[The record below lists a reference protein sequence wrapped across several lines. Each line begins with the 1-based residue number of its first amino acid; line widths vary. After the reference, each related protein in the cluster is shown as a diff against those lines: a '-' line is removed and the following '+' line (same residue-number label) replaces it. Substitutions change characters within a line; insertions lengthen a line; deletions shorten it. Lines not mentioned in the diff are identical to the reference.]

1 MTKIKTLA
9 AAALIAGTFAAPLT
23 AGAAPVGFNF
33 SAPNGAFVGSGNSNS
48 YVQSN
53 GGVTLT
59 VTGWRLTNAGT
70 FVQASVKQNGAGLG
84 VCDIG
89 SCPLGVGEATDNF
102 GQDDFLLFSF
112 STPVDPVSVGIT
124 GISVPV
130 FGGYFDTDVSYLATN
145 ALPPLT
151 TLAALG
157 ALTNNNGGTVSGRS
171 VAIDGDVAVNTLLFG
186 TRAGQAD
193 DRLRVSSLTGEAK
206 VPEPLT
212 LALFGVGMAGIAAAR
227 RRKA

>member
-1 MTKIKTLA
+1 MFKKLA
-9 AAALIAGTFAAPLT
+9 AAALVAGTFL
-23 AGAAPVGFNF
+23 APVTSSASPVSFNF
-33 SAPNGAFVGSGNSNS
+33 SSPNGTFAGSGNGNS
-48 YVQSN
+48 YVQTN

-59 VTGWRLTNAGT
+59 VTGWRLNNAGT
-70 FVQASVKQNGAGLG
+70 FVQASVKQNAAGLG

-89 SCPLGVGEATDNF
+89 SCPLGVGEAVDNF

-130 FGGYFDTDVSYLATN
+130 VGGYFDTDVSYLLTSAS
-145 ALPPLT
+145 PPLT

-157 ALTNNNGGTVSGRS
+157 AFTNNNGGSVSGRS
-171 VAIDGDVAVNTLLFG
+171 VSIDGDMAVNALLFG
-186 TRAGQAD
+186 SRAGQAD
-193 DRLRVSSLTGEAK
+193 DRMRVSSLSGEAQ

-212 LALFGVGMAGIAAAR
+212 LALLGVGVAGIAAAR
-227 RRKA
+227 RRKS